1 MIKVRFIYSG
11 DNYNIDREKVIEN
24 ICRIVSTLIQL
35 PKELHIEFKNL
46 PKSVQ
51 AEACVQHQFKNRIRL
66 NETVTPKEVIKP
78 LIHELIHINQLETG
92 VLSCTRDGFYIWK
105 NKLYNN
111 YDPNTMEISDYEK
124 LPWEQDVANKQHI
137 LLEKVLEIGLSKT

>member
-11 DNYNIDREKVIEN
+11 DNYNTDREKVIEN

-51 AEACVQHQFKNRIRL
+51 AEACVQHQFKNRIRIKDWKSTRL
-66 NETVTPKEVIKP
+66 NSSHT
-78 LIHELIHINQLETG
+78 
-92 VLSCTRDGFYIWK
+92 
-105 NKLYNN
+105 
-111 YDPNTMEISDYEK
+111 
-124 LPWEQDVANKQHI
+124 
-137 LLEKVLEIGLSKT
+137 